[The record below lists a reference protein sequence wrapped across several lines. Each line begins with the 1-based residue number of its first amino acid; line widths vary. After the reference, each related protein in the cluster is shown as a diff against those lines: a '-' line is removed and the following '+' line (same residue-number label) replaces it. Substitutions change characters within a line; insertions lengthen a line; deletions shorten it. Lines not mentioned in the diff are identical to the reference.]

1 MDEGPKEPDGPAP
14 EFIDKEVEDEARD
27 LLADYGID
35 VRGAKK
41 QKRIKSKTGATNEE
55 EDDDIEDDAGASLPL
70 PRLSP
75 PPRCRPALQRQ
86 RGEEQREVSM
96 SRAALSQAPG
106 RSRCQQPSAC
116 LGPDAPSRCFSSSSF
131 LANRSAEGRGGG
143 GGG

>member
-1 MDEGPKEPDGPAP
+1 MWWPRYAPHRTAPRRGPERPRARRGPERGQRRDAQKVDEGPKEPDGPAP

-70 PRLSP
+70 PRVVA
-75 PPRCRPALQRQ
+75 PRCSAS
-86 RGEEQREVSM
+86 EEKNN
-96 SRAALSQAPG
+96 G
-106 RSRCQQPSAC
+106 K
-116 LGPDAPSRCFSSSSF
+116 
-131 LANRSAEGRGGG
+131 
-143 GGG
+143 